1 MMYTHIDVNLDS
13 TGKTFIGSLI
23 AQIIRD
29 NSDESILCVCYTNH
43 ALDQFLEHMLKR
55 GEKRLVR
62 IGGRTK
68 SEALK
73 KYELKA
79 LSQKERS
86 LSVSDADRRM
96 RSVVAQM
103 HQCKDE
109 ITELL
114 QTLQMPLEWV
124 HARDVLEATD
134 ANLVLNFNII
144 QHDGFAVVGRNN
156 TNIDEEYL
164 FSAWKRGEDC
174 PEWLQESLSWED
186 EEVENLWLLL
196 PAQRLERLNEWKTFQ
211 FEELTGMI
219 HDARQRYEELSA
231 EKVDI
236 GLEIDSYILR
246 KARIIGA
253 TTTGAAKYRDL
264 LSTKKGSVVIVEEAG
279 EVLEPHVLTALTE
292 RRENSEE
299 TKHLILIG
307 DHLQL
312 RPKLESYSL
321 TKVSGNGFDFDVS
334 LFERLIFKGFDSAML
349 RVQHRMRPCIADII
363 RRQTYPSLDDH
374 PSVASYPDVRGVPE
388 NLLFIDHANPENGA
402 DELATTKSN
411 PFEAQLC
418 VEIVRYLLLQGK
430 EAAAPLLLLQAFVLL
445 TNSCPLCHYRLRT
458 QPSVYLDPLRWSNI
472 DDC

>member
-1 MMYTHIDVNLDS
+1 MKSILTSHFLRSIFIS

-73 KYELKA
+73 KFGLKA
-79 LSQKERS
+79 LSKKERS

-103 HQCKDE
+103 HQCKDK
-109 ITELL
+109 ISDLL
-114 QTLQMPLEWV
+114 QTLQLPLEWE
-124 HARDVLEATD
+124 HARDVLEATNS
-134 ANLVLNFNII
+134 NLLTNFKII

-156 TNIDEEYL
+156 TNVNEDSL

-174 PEWLQESLSWED
+174 PEWLQESLSWD
-186 EEVENLWLLL
+186 VEETENLWLLL
-196 PAQRLERLNEWKTFQ
+196 PEQRLERMNEWKEVQ
-211 FEELTGMI
+211 FEEINGMI
-219 HDARQRYEELSA
+219 HDVKQRYEELSA
-231 EKVDI
+231 EQVDI
-236 GLEIDSYILR
+236 GLEIDSFILQ

-264 LSTKKGSVVIVEEAG
+264 LSLKSASVVIVEEAG
-279 EVLEPHVLTALTE
+279 EVLEPHVLTSLTE
-292 RRENSEE
+292 NKDNSEE

-321 TKVSGNGFDFDVS
+321 TKVSGNGFDFDIS
-334 LFERLIFKGFDSAML
+334 LFERLIHSGYHAAML
-349 RVQHRMRPCIADII
+349 GVQHRMRPCIADII
-363 RRQTYPSLDDH
+363 RRQTYPSLKDH
-374 PSVASYPDVRGVPE
+374 PSVSSYPDVRGVPD
-388 NLLFIDHANPENGA
+388 NLLFIDHSNFENGA
-402 DELATTKSN
+402 DDLATTKSN
-411 PFEAQLC
+411 PFEATLC
-418 VEIVRYLLLQGK
+418 VEIARYLLLQGK
-430 EAAAPLLLLQAFVLL
+430 DGAPRTKVFHLQCVCIHSQSLP
-445 TNSCPLCHYRLRT
+445 SSRLIT
-458 QPSVYLDPLRWSNI
+458 Y
-472 DDC
+472 

>member
-1 MMYTHIDVNLDS
+1 VNLDS

-55 GEKRLVR
+55 GENRLVR

-68 SEALK
+68 SEHLK
-73 KYELKA
+73 KFELKA
-79 LSQKERS
+79 LSMKERS
-86 LSVSDADRRM
+86 LSVSGAEKRM
-96 RSVVAQM
+96 RSVAAQM

-124 HARDVLEATD
+124 HARDVIEATD
-134 ANLVLNFNII
+134 SNLVVNFKIT
-144 QHDGFAVVGRNN
+144 QFDGFSVVGRNN
-156 TNIDEEYL
+156 TNIDEQYL

-174 PEWLQESLSWED
+174 PEWFQERLIWMD
-186 EEVENLWLLL
+186 EEFENLWLLR

-211 FEELTGMI
+211 FEEKTGMI
-219 HDARQRYEELSA
+219 HDARRRYEELSA
-231 EKVDI
+231 EKVNI
-236 GLEIDSYILR
+236 GLEIDSFILR

-253 TTTGAAKYRDL
+253 TTTGAAKYKDL
-264 LSTKKGSVVIVEEAG
+264 LSTKSASVVIVEEAG

-349 RVQHRMRPCIADII
+349 RVQHRMRP
-363 RRQTYPSLDDH
+363 
-374 PSVASYPDVRGVPE
+374 
-388 NLLFIDHANPENGA
+388 
-402 DELATTKSN
+402 
-411 PFEAQLC
+411 
-418 VEIVRYLLLQGK
+418 
-430 EAAAPLLLLQAFVLL
+430 
-445 TNSCPLCHYRLRT
+445 
-458 QPSVYLDPLRWSNI
+458 
-472 DDC
+472 